1 MKIRSKEL
9 NSFIKKRK
17 IEIKKLTKE
26 MIGKYEFPPKWLLIN
41 SIKESVDGCEKI
53 HFDSKAMFNIIM
65 IDLMIIY
72 GFTMEDVTKAHLAYK
87 AFSELG
93 IKGEQFISIFYED
106 NTFVLRLGIE
116 PTKENATN
124 ILMPGFRVSTN

>member
-41 SIKESVDGCEKI
+41 SIKGSVDGCEKI

-65 IDLMIIY
+65 
-72 GFTMEDVTKAHLAYK
+72 
-87 AFSELG
+87 
-93 IKGEQFISIFYED
+93 
-106 NTFVLRLGIE
+106 
-116 PTKENATN
+116 
-124 ILMPGFRVSTN
+124 